1 MERKQNRQPDPFT
14 AGDPTMPWD
23 RSHEYVPF
31 GASETPAKG
40 DADKGASTTNPAQ
53 GQRVPRAKATPKQPS
68 QPRGGGAPKGRT
80 SQAMPK
86 PATKKTAKK
95 GKKRSLGGIVAL
107 IVLAIALAPTLGGV
121 VSCVFSGDGPSVSIN
136 TNESGFSYNAGSSSD
151 GLDYDTYDKVQ
162 QQLEDQAVDALKAR
176 LADAGNDQD
185 LVKRAADGLNAQ
197 FVEYSGGVTL
207 ADVGM
212 DGEAIVRWSLAG
224 ATWGTDDDEA
234 PTSSLSP
241 QNDADTSWDGGAYGL
256 VYLPDAN
263 QLVYDLSSY
272 VQRSLLK
279 YENRPLTDEERQL
292 AAKKGQA
299 LTQSLSDTSRY
310 ADRYVSVDVTGTC
323 NPDGSGAEATVDE
336 DSWLEQYDDMF
347 GIR

>member
-23 RSHEYVPF
+23 RGHEYVPF
-31 GASETPAKG
+31 GASKTPAKG
-40 DADKGASTTNPAQ
+40 EDGKDASSANPVQ
-53 GQRVPRAKATPKQPS
+53 EQRAARAKATPKQAA

-86 PATKKTAKK
+86 PAAKKTAKK
-95 GKKRSLGGIVAL
+95 GKKHSLGGIVTL

-121 VSCVFSGDGPSVSIN
+121 VSCVFSGDGPSISIGDDD
-136 TNESGFSYNAGSSSD
+136 SGFSYHAGSTGE

-176 LADAGNDQD
+176 LAGASDDQN

-207 ADVGM
+207 TDVGM
-212 DGEAIVRWSLAG
+212 DSEAIVRWSLAG
-224 ATWGTDDDEA
+224 ATWGTGDDA

-241 QNDADTSWDGGAYGL
+241 QNDADTSWEGGAYGL
-256 VYLPDAN
+256 VYLPNAN

-272 VQRSLLK
+272 VQRSLLD

-299 LTQSLSDTSRY
+299 LTQSLSDPSRY